1 MSSTI
6 ANVVENDGKYSLDI
20 SESSQQTE
28 RKTGSSLDKED
39 FLRLLVTQ
47 MQYQDPLSPMEN
59 TEYVAQLAQFSE
71 LEQMTNL
78 NSTMSNNSAYTLTGK
93 YVLVREISTTGEVQ
107 EFTGKVDSVTL
118 KNGDAYVTIDGSD
131 YAYDDVVQVIDES
144 YYVSQ
149 YIPSVTK
156 QSFEYHHQDPQDI
169 RITGIDLGSNGY
181 QATSFAVVLV
191 DAQNQT
197 AAVDTKYLS
206 YKNGTLT
213 INREAFAQTDAGK
226 YTIAFVFDDANKT
239 MDYESITME
248 VKGIVEKTDSD
259 KEAAN
264 DNTVS
269 PDETA
274 EEETTV

>member
-156 QSFEYHHQDPQDI
+156 QSFEYHHQNPQDI

-197 AAVDTKYLS
+197 AAVDTKYLN

-213 INREAFAQTDAGK
+213 IDREAFAQTDAGK

-259 KEAAN
+259 KEAAG
-264 DNTVS
+264 DNAAS